1 MINNNFIMTSIP
13 IEDLTNL
20 INIAVENA
28 ILKLKVPADQPPFS
42 PSDVFISLDAVAKLL
57 RVSKVTLHSY
67 KKQGKIPFHRIG
79 RRVLFRKNEILDC
92 LKTINGEVIK

>member
-1 MINNNFIMTSIP
+1 MP
-13 IEDLTNL
+13 IEDLTNIIL
-20 INIAVENA
+20 NAVQNA
-28 ILKLKVPADQPPFS
+28 ILKLKLPADQPPSS
-42 PSDVFISLDAVAKLL
+42 PSDDFISFNDVKNMLKCSA
-57 RVSKVTLHSY
+57 VTLHAY

>member
-1 MINNNFIMTSIP
+1 MNNNNFIMTSIP

-28 ILKLKVPADQPPFS
+28 ILKLKVPADQPPSS
-42 PSDVFISLDAVAKLL
+42 PSDDFISFNDVKNMLKCSA
-57 RVSKVTLHSY
+57 VTLHAY

>member
-1 MINNNFIMTSIP
+1 MTSMP
-13 IEDLTNL
+13 IEDLTNIIL
-20 INIAVENA
+20 NAVQNA
-28 ILKLKVPADQPPFS
+28 ILKLKLPADQPPSS
-42 PSDVFISLDAVAKLL
+42 PSDDFISFNDVKNMLKCSA
-57 RVSKVTLHSY
+57 VTLHAY

>member
-1 MINNNFIMTSIP
+1 MTSIP

-28 ILKLKVPADQPPFS
+28 ISKLNEPADQPPSS
-42 PSDVFISLDAVAKLL
+42 PSDDFISLDAVAKLL

-67 KKQGKIPFHRIG
+67 KKAGLIPFHRLG
-79 RRVLFRKNEILDC
+79 RRVLFRKSEVLNC